1 MMSQKGTLVTRDAME
16 KRQKQF
22 VLLSAMYPL
31 LWMVARMDVLLP
43 LQTGYKLIVQARR
56 TDLGRMDGEP
66 LRGEI
71 EGRP

>member
-1 MMSQKGTLVTRDAME
+1 
-16 KRQKQF
+16 
-22 VLLSAMYPL
+22 
-31 LWMVARMDVLLP
+31 VARMDVLLP

-71 EGRP
+71 ERRP